1 MRNQEWDA
9 ALAQLYSLDLAQL
22 VLCLLFSDAV
32 DGETALG
39 VVDETEVLACLL
51 DGDDIHVAGWVGRI
65 GADLAIDLDQAL
77 HDNRLGLAA
86 IEGVLQTIGE
96 DMSVWMLLLLDDLCV
111 LAGWRVLEYGIPVAN
126 EDDQRHAVAQLVRT
140 WRGLGRIATAE
151 LVEQPVRWR

>member
-39 VVDETEVLACLL
+39 VVDETEVLASLL
-51 DGDDIHVAGWVGRI
+51 DGDDVHVAGWVGRI

-86 IEGVLQTIGE
+86 IEGVLQTIVE
-96 DMSVWMLLLLDDLCV
+96 DMSVWMLLLDDFCV

>member
-39 VVDETEVLACLL
+39 VVDKTEVLACLL
-51 DGDDIHVAGWVGRI
+51 DGDDVHVAGWVGRI

-77 HDNRLGLAA
+77 HDNCLGLTA

-96 DMSVWMLLLLDDLCV
+96 DMSVWMLLLLDDFCV

>member
-51 DGDDIHVAGWVGRI
+51 DGDDVHVAGWVGRI

-96 DMSVWMLLLLDDLCV
+96 DMSVWMLLLDDLCV
-111 LAGWRVLEYGIPVAN
+111 LAGWQVLEYGIPVAN

>member
-51 DGDDIHVAGWVGRI
+51 DGDDVHVASWVGRI

-77 HDNRLGLAA
+77 HDNRLGLAP

-96 DMSVWMLLLLDDLCV
+96 DMSVWMLLLDDFCV

-140 WRGLGRIATAE
+140 RRGLGRIATAE

>member
-39 VVDETEVLACLL
+39 VVDETEVLASLL
-51 DGDDIHVAGWVGRI
+51 DGDDVHVAGWVGRI

-96 DMSVWMLLLLDDLCV
+96 DMSVWMLLLDDLCV
-111 LAGWRVLEYGIPVAN
+111 LAGWQVLEYGIPVAN

>member
-111 LAGWRVLEYGIPVAN
+111 LAGWRVLEYDIPVAN

>member
-51 DGDDIHVAGWVGRI
+51 DGDDVHVAGWVGRI

-77 HDNRLGLAA
+77 HDNCLGLTA

-96 DMSVWMLLLLDDLCV
+96 DMSVWMLLLDDLCV
-111 LAGWRVLEYGIPVAN
+111 LAGWQVLEYGIPVAN

>member
-39 VVDETEVLACLL
+39 VVNETEVLACLL
-51 DGDDIHVAGWVGRI
+51 DGDDVHVAGWVGRI

-77 HDNRLGLAA
+77 HDNRLGLTA

-111 LAGWRVLEYGIPVAN
+111 LAGWQVLEYGIPVAN

>member
-39 VVDETEVLACLL
+39 VVDKTEVLACLL
-51 DGDDIHVAGWVGRI
+51 DGDDVHVAGWVGRI

-86 IEGVLQTIGE
+86 IEGVLQTMGE
-96 DMSVWMLLLLDDLCV
+96 DTSVWMLLLDDLCV
-111 LAGWRVLEYGIPVAN
+111 LAGWQVLEYGIPVAN

>member
-39 VVDETEVLACLL
+39 VVDKTEVLACLL
-51 DGDDIHVAGWVGRI
+51 DGDDVHVAGWVGRI

-96 DMSVWMLLLLDDLCV
+96 DMSVWMLLLDDLCV
-111 LAGWRVLEYGIPVAN
+111 LAGWQVLEYGIPVAN

>member
-39 VVDETEVLACLL
+39 VVDETEVLASLL
-51 DGDDIHVAGWVGRI
+51 DGDDVHVAGWVGRI

-77 HDNRLGLAA
+77 HDNCLGLAA

-96 DMSVWMLLLLDDLCV
+96 DVSVWMLLLDDLCV
-111 LAGWRVLEYGIPVAN
+111 LAGWQVLEYGIPVAN

>member
-39 VVDETEVLACLL
+39 VVDETEVLASLL
-51 DGDDIHVAGWVGRI
+51 DGDDVHVAGWVGRI

-96 DMSVWMLLLLDDLCV
+96 DMSVWMLLMDDLYV
-111 LAGWRVLEYGIPVAN
+111 LAGWRVLEDGIPVAN

>member
-51 DGDDIHVAGWVGRI
+51 DGDDVHVAGWVGRI

-86 IEGVLQTIGE
+86 IEGVLQTIRE
-96 DMSVWMLLLLDDLCV
+96 DMSVWVLLLEDLCV
-111 LAGWRVLEYGIPVAN
+111 LAAWRVLEYGIPVAN

>member
-39 VVDETEVLACLL
+39 VVDETEVLASLL

-111 LAGWRVLEYGIPVAN
+111 LAGWRVLEYDIPVAN